1 MALLPT
7 DPQQQRKLLLGLA
20 PLLLLFAYYQFMHSG
35 RTERIG
41 EMETHL
47 EALETTN
54 AAARVIAAQGGPE
67 LQRRLAIYE
76 EHMNRL
82 EELIPNSEEVAELL
96 HSMGLRAQ
104 GAGVE
109 LTKMKPEADEP
120 GTYYTRRTYEMGVS
134 GAYHD
139 VGLFLS
145 EVGSLSRIVTPT
157 QVMLTKNPTMTDKKG
172 TPLVDAGFRIVT
184 YVLPDPLPLATDS
197 TRVAYA
203 TR

>member
-7 DPQQQRKLLLGLA
+7 DPQQQRKLLIGLV

-35 RTERIG
+35 RTERIA

-82 EELIPNSEEVAELL
+82 EELIPNREEVAELL

-104 GAGVE
+104 TAGVE

-120 GTYYTRRTYEMGVS
+120 GAYYTRRTYEMGVT
-134 GAYHD
+134 GTYHD
-139 VGLFLS
+139 VGTFLS
-145 EVGSLSRIVTPT
+145 EVGSLPRIV
-157 QVMLTKNPTMTDKKG
+157 
-172 TPLVDAGFRIVT
+172 
-184 YVLPDPLPLATDS
+184 
-197 TRVAYA
+197 
-203 TR
+203 

>member
-7 DPQQQRKLLLGLA
+7 DPQQQRKLLIGLA
-20 PLLLLFAYYQFMHSG
+20 PLLLVFAYYQFMHTG

-47 EALETTN
+47 ESLETTN
-54 AAARVIAAQGGPE
+54 AAAKVIAAQGGPE

-76 EHMNRL
+76 EHMTRL
-82 EELIPNSEEVAELL
+82 EELIPNREEVAELL

-109 LTKMKPEADEP
+109 LTRMKPEADEP
-120 GTYYTRRTYEMGVS
+120 GAYYTKRTYEMGVS
-134 GAYHD
+134 GTYHD

-145 EVGSLSRIVTPT
+145 EVGSLPRIVTPT
-157 QVMLTKNPTMTDKKG
+157 ELVLAKDPTQTTKQG

-203 TR
+203 NR

>member
-7 DPQQQRKLLLGLA
+7 DPQQQRKLLIGLV
-20 PLLLLFAYYQFMHSG
+20 PLLLLFAYYQFMHGG
-35 RTERIG
+35 RAERIV

-47 EALETTN
+47 ESLETTN
-54 AAARVIAAQGGPE
+54 AAAKVIAATGGPE

-76 EHMNRL
+76 EHMRRL
-82 EELIPNSEEVAELL
+82 EELIPNREEVAELL

-104 GAGVE
+104 NAGVE

-120 GTYYTRRTYEMGVS
+120 GAYYTRRTYEMGVS
-134 GAYHD
+134 GTYHD

-145 EVGSLSRIVTPT
+145 HVGSLPRIVTPT
-157 QVMLTKNPTMTDKKG
+157 ELKLLNNSQATAKDG
-172 TPLVDAGFRIVT
+172 TPLIDAGFRIVT

-203 TR
+203 TH